1 MNFRFD
7 RCMQNLDISDNEVVS
22 LGKTSLK
29 DLGVISLVELNAS
42 RNYISY
48 VDEDAFLGQSK
59 LQTVDLSRNSLVII
73 ETKTF
78 IRNPSLEILSLSSNQ
93 DLILPAKDP
102 FLHSISLRVLKIS
115 DCNLNNFSPATFQKL
130 PNLQELYISQNNIKT
145 LNFLQSMGPLGL
157 LDVSHNH
164 LTDLQSDIFNAL
176 PEIIHLN
183 LSHNSLSTLNMTVM
197 TQLVN
202 VSSSA
207 DLIGNPWVCDC
218 LMFNT
223 IYSWCRNNSVDLK
236 LVCSSP
242 PEFKGKPWEI
252 YEHSDCDN
260 DNTGD
265 ADPVQV
271 IASINHTSPCE
282 YVAKIEGQLVP
293 HSSPRREQV
302 KLVKTNEN
310 YFYIS
315 IALSVIFLG
324 LVALAG
330 FLWWCGVRP
339 CTLRLSDPAKSGA
352 ESQRLFS
359 SNV

>member
-1 MNFRFD
+1 
-7 RCMQNLDISDNEVVS
+7 
-22 LGKTSLK
+22 
-29 DLGVISLVELNAS
+29 
-42 RNYISY
+42 
-48 VDEDAFLGQSK
+48 
-59 LQTVDLSRNSLVII
+59 
-73 ETKTF
+73 
-78 IRNPSLEILSLSSNQ
+78 
-93 DLILPAKDP
+93 
-102 FLHSISLRVLKIS
+102 
-115 DCNLNNFSPATFQKL
+115 
-130 PNLQELYISQNNIKT
+130 
-145 LNFLQSMGPLGL
+145 
-157 LDVSHNH
+157 
-164 LTDLQSDIFNAL
+164 
-176 PEIIHLN
+176 
-183 LSHNSLSTLNMTVM
+183 MTV
-197 TQLVN
+197 TAQLAY
-202 VSSSA
+202 VSRSA

-223 IYSWCRNNSVDLK
+223 IYSWCRNKSADLE

-265 ADPVQV
+265 ADLVEV
-271 IASINHTSPCE
+271 TDSINHTSSHE
-282 YVAKIEGQLVP
+282 RVAIYEDKFVP
-293 HSSPRREQV
+293 HSSPRLEQV
-302 KLVKTNEN
+302 LLVKTNEI

>member
-1 MNFRFD
+1 
-7 RCMQNLDISDNEVVS
+7 
-22 LGKTSLK
+22 
-29 DLGVISLVELNAS
+29 
-42 RNYISY
+42 
-48 VDEDAFLGQSK
+48 
-59 LQTVDLSRNSLVII
+59 
-73 ETKTF
+73 
-78 IRNPSLEILSLSSNQ
+78 
-93 DLILPAKDP
+93 
-102 FLHSISLRVLKIS
+102 
-115 DCNLNNFSPATFQKL
+115 
-130 PNLQELYISQNNIKT
+130 
-145 LNFLQSMGPLGL
+145 
-157 LDVSHNH
+157 
-164 LTDLQSDIFNAL
+164 
-176 PEIIHLN
+176 
-183 LSHNSLSTLNMTVM
+183 MTVM